1 MNESEKHDP
10 ASCAIADLKADLEA
24 KRASSVELVAF
35 YLDRIARIDRV
46 GPTLNS
52 VIAVNPSARADA
64 TERDAE
70 RKKGVLRGPLHG
82 IPILI
87 KDNIETADP
96 VPTTAGSLAL
106 KDNRTGR
113 DAPCVARLRAAG
125 AIILGKA
132 NLSEWANIRSNRSVS
147 GWSAV
152 GGLVRNPHVLDRS
165 CSGSSSGS
173 AAAVAAGLAAAAIGT
188 ETDGSIV
195 SPSDVC
201 GIVGLKPTVGLVSRT
216 HVVPISSSQDTPGP
230 MTRSVADAALLLAAM
245 AGRDAAD
252 RATAS
257 ADGRRVDYG
266 AALSKDALNGA
277 RLGVWRPRRAAPA
290 TLAVFDAALEVLR
303 ACGAELVVLAAFR
316 RPKKIGTLEMQVLL
330 TELKAG
336 LNFYLTTTPLS
347 VKTRTVADIIA
358 FNRGEPRELALFGQ
372 ELFEAAELTHG
383 LKDPAYRTAL
393 KNSRRMAR
401 RRLDAAFDGQRLDAI
416 VTVTGGPSWRFDLVR
431 GDNNSSG
438 ESTTLPAVAGYPH
451 LTVPMGD
458 VKGLPLGLSFIGAAW
473 SEARILT
480 LGYAF
485 EQATMVRMTPRFL
498 PSLEDEAARDFAR
511 FVPPSP

>member
-1 MNESEKHDP
+1 MNESGKHDP
-10 ASCAIADLKADLEA
+10 ADCSVAELMLDLQA
-24 KRASSVELVAF
+24 KRVSSAELVAF
-35 YLDRIARIDRV
+35 YLDRISQLDHA

-52 VIAVNPSARADA
+52 VIATNPNAGTDA
-64 TERDAE
+64 AERDAE
-70 RKKGVLRGPLHG
+70 RQGTARGPLHG

-96 VPTTAGSLAL
+96 MPTTAGSLAL
-106 KDNRTGR
+106 KDNLSAR

-173 AAAVAAGLAAAAIGT
+173 AAAVAAGLAAAAVGT

-216 HVVPISSSQDTPGP
+216 HVVPISASQDTPGP
-230 MTRSVADAALLLAAM
+230 MTRCVADAALLLAAM
-245 AGRDAAD
+245 AGRDPAD

-257 ADGRRVDYG
+257 ADKHVGDYG
-266 AALSKDALNGA
+266 GALSKDALNGA
-277 RLGVWRPRRAAPA
+277 RLGVWRARRAAPA
-290 TLAVFDAALEVLR
+290 TLSVFDGALDTLR
-303 ACGAELVVLAAFR
+303 ARGAELILLTDFR
-316 RPKKIGTLEMQVLL
+316 RPKKIGALEMQVLL

-336 LNFYLTTTPLS
+336 LNFYLTTTPLA
-347 VKTRTVADIIA
+347 VKTRTLADIIA
-358 FNRGEPRELALFGQ
+358 FNRSEPRELALFGQ
-372 ELFEAAELTHG
+372 EFFETAELTLG
-383 LKDPAYRTAL
+383 IKDAAYRTAL
-393 KNSRRMAR
+393 RNSRRMAR
-401 RRLDAAFDGQRLDAI
+401 RRLDAALVGQKLDAI
-416 VTVTGGPSWRFDLVR
+416 VAITGAPSWRIDLVR
-431 GDNNSSG
+431 GDDNSSDG
-438 ESTTLPAVAGYPH
+438 STTLPAVAGYPH
-451 LTVPMGD
+451 LTVPMGK
-458 VKGLPLGLSFIGAAW
+458 VKGLPLGLSFIGPAW
-473 SEARILT
+473 SEARILA

-485 EQATMVRMTPRFL
+485 EQATMARLAPRFL
-498 PSLEDEAARDFAR
+498 PSLEAEAARDFAR
-511 FVPPSP
+511 A